1 MDISPGHRQRLRDRF
16 LQGGLSGFQDYEVIE
31 LLLAI
36 GTPRKDCKPIAKAA
50 LRRFRSLRA
59 VLEADP
65 DQLKKI
71 PGIGPNNIFGIKLI
85 QAVSRRYL
93 EDRVIGTPF
102 VKSSEDVLQ
111 YLRHSMRDQTR
122 EHFMCLYLN
131 GRNQI
136 MESKVLFEGSLTS
149 SAVYPREV
157 IKSAL
162 AENAA
167 ALVFVHNHPSGNPNP
182 SKEDRDITHRLNTAA
197 KALDITVH
205 DHLIIAGN
213 SVFSFAD
220 HGLL

>member
-1 MDISPGHRQRLRDRF
+1 
-16 LQGGLSGFQDYEVIE
+16 
-31 LLLAI
+31 
-36 GTPRKDCKPIAKAA
+36 
-50 LRRFRSLRA
+50 
-59 VLEADP
+59 
-65 DQLKKI
+65 
-71 PGIGPNNIFGIKLI
+71 
-85 QAVSRRYL
+85 
-93 EDRVIGTPF
+93 
-102 VKSSEDVLQ
+102 
-111 YLRHSMRDQTR
+111 
-122 EHFMCLYLN
+122 MCLYLN

-182 SKEDRDITHRLNTAA
+182 SKEDREITHRLNTAA

>member
-50 LRRFRSLRA
+50 LKRFRSLRA

-182 SKEDRDITHRLNTAA
+182 SKEDREITHRLNTAA

>member
-36 GTPRKDCKPIAKAA
+36 GTPRKDCKPIAKVA
-50 LRRFRSLRA
+50 LKRFRSLRA

-182 SKEDRDITHRLNTAA
+182 SKEDREITHRLNTAA